1 MAKDQIEQ
9 LIADFAASLSQLMEQ
24 RVRKAGGGNKV
35 GAVAAGR
42 SNRKPSPGR
51 QLQGQYIGRLRK
63 LKGSK
68 RAQVQRLAQ
77 TKGVAAAV
85 KLADKLI
92 G

>member
-24 RVRKAGGGNKV
+24 RVRKASGGKAGA
-35 GAVAAGR
+35 AVAAR
-42 SNRKPSPGR
+42 ANRKPSPGR

-63 LKGSK
+63 LKGRK
-68 RAQVQRLAQ
+68 RAQVQRVAQ
-77 TKGVAAAV
+77 TKGIAAAV